1 MAGRKHAINHKVHLL
16 QMEPSQGRSAPVVK
30 TEKMVYANVYEM
42 SITAQAAQ
50 LQIGDRASYSME
62 IWRVDYRDFYT
73 HCRVDGVTY
82 KIDGVYRTDNALTYR
97 LVLVRG

>member
-1 MAGRKHAINHKVHLL
+1 MPNRKHAINHKVYLL
-16 QMEPSQGRSAPVVK
+16 QLEPLQGRAAPVVK

-50 LQIGDRASYSME
+50 LQIGDKASYSME
-62 IWRVDYRDFYT
+62 IWRVDYRDYYT
-73 HCRVDGVTY
+73 HCRVDGIVY

-97 LVLVRG
+97 LVLTRG

>member
-1 MAGRKHAINHKVHLL
+1 MPNRKHAINHKVYLV
-16 QMEPSQGRSAPVVK
+16 QMEPAQGRAAPVTK
-30 TEKMVYANVYEM
+30 EEKLIYANVYEM

-62 IWRVDYRDFYT
+62 IWRVDYRDYYT
-73 HCRVDGVTY
+73 HAKVDGVTY

-97 LVLVRG
+97 LVLTRG

>member
-1 MAGRKHAINHKVHLL
+1 MPSRKHAINHKVYLL
-16 QMEPSQGRSAPVVK
+16 QLEPAQGRNAPVVK

-62 IWRVDYRDFYT
+62 IWRVDYRDYYT
-73 HCRVDGVTY
+73 HAKVDGVTY

-97 LVLVRG
+97 LVLTRG

>member
-1 MAGRKHAINHKVHLL
+1 MAGRKHAINHKVYLV
-16 QMEPSQGRSAPVVK
+16 QMEPAQGRAAPVAK
-30 TEKMVYANVYEM
+30 EEKLIYANVYEM

-62 IWRVDYRDFYT
+62 IWRVDYRDYYT
-73 HCRVDGVTY
+73 HAKVDGVTY

-97 LVLVRG
+97 LVLTRG

>member
-16 QMEPSQGRSAPVVK
+16 QMEPSQGRAAPTVK

-50 LQIGDRASYSME
+50 LQIGDRASYSVE

-73 HCRVDGVTY
+73 HARVDGVVY